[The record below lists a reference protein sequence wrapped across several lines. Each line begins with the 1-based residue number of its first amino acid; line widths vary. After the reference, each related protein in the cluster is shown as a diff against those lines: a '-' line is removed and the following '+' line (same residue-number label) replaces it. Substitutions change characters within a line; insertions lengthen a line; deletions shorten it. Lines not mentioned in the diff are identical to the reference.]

1 VPRRILSLFR
11 NLLRKDTV
19 EQALDDEL
27 RSSVELLTQEKIDDG
42 FSPSEARRQALIE
55 LGGVEQVKEEVRAI
69 RAGRLLE
76 DFAKDLRYAF
86 RTLAKSPGFTAAII
100 ASVAL
105 GIAANATVFS
115 VANGLLWGVLPVKD
129 PGRVVMF
136 SEGQSFSYPDYLDY
150 QEQTTD
156 VFEGGVAAHF
166 PLIPASLGGVGEPER
181 VWGQVVSGN
190 YFSILGVNMA
200 LGRPILPEDD
210 RPMGRDHVAV
220 LSHSLW
226 QRRFGADA
234 GILGRDVV
242 LNGQRYTVVGV
253 APAGFHGSERGIVSE
268 FWVPLST
275 VEVIMPDLTMPG
287 GGSTNRGNQ
296 WLLLNARLKPGVSRA
311 QAMVAVNLVKK
322 RLDDTYRKD
331 EKRHEAITLQT
342 AGGLIAA
349 SVTPAYALMAVLMVV
364 VALVLLVACANV
376 ANLLLARATGR
387 QKEIGIRLAVG
398 AGRGRLIR
406 QLLTE
411 SFLLALAGASLGFLL
426 AAGAARAVSSFRLPA
441 PVPVVFDFNVD
452 LRVALFTVGL
462 SLMTAL
468 LFGLVPAL
476 RATRLDLVGA
486 LKEGSA
492 VSGRAGRSGMRNTL
506 VIVQVALSLVLLTA
520 AGLFLRSLRN
530 ASSIDIGF
538 NPDNILVMRVD
549 PKVHNYSPERTVQFL
564 SQLRDR
570 VSALP
575 GVRSVSFVD
584 MVPLSLAGS
593 GRNFDVDATE
603 DRPAQSVNADV
614 YGVFSGYFQTMGVP
628 LLSGRDFDPQANNQN
643 LAIINETMAGHL
655 FPNQDPIGRLVRADK
670 ASYTVIGVVR
680 NSKSRTVG
688 EGPVNCAYLY
698 LDVALGKGVSFFGVS
713 TLVKTSVD
721 PRRLERPVR
730 EQIAALDPNM
740 AVFNTETMQQH
751 LNESLLLPR
760 ISAWLLG
767 SFGAVGLILGAIGL
781 YGVMSYSVRR
791 RTHEIGVRMALGAR
805 PGAVLAMVLRQ
816 GLALTSVGLAI
827 GLAIAVGVGR
837 LAASLLY
844 GISGTDL
851 STFLTVP
858 AVLVAAAL
866 VAIVI
871 PARRAAKVDPIVAL
885 RSE

>member
-1 VPRRILSLFR
+1 
-11 NLLRKDTV
+11 LRKRTV

-27 RSSVELLTQEKIDDG
+27 QSSVELLTEEKMKDG
-42 FSPSEARRQALIE
+42 HSPAEARRQALIE
-55 LGGVEQVKEEVRAI
+55 LGGVEQVKEEVRAV
-69 RAGRLLE
+69 RLGSFLE
-76 DFAKDLRYAF
+76 NFVRDLRFAV

-100 ASVAL
+100 ISVAL

-115 VANGLLWGVLPVKD
+115 IANGLLWGVLPVKD
-129 PGRVVMF
+129 PGRMVMF
-136 SEGQSFSYPDYLDY
+136 SEGKSFSYPDYLDY

-166 PLIPASLGGVGEPER
+166 PLIPASLGGAGEPER

-200 LGRPILPEDD
+200 LGRPILQEEDAVV
-210 RPMGRDHVAV
+210 GRDRVAV

-226 QRRFGADA
+226 RRFGADA

-268 FWVPLST
+268 FWVPLAMT
-275 VEVIMPDLTMPG
+275 EEIMPDLTLPG
-287 GGSTNRGNQ
+287 GGRTRRDNQ
-296 WLLLNARLKPGVSRA
+296 WLLLDARLKPGVSRA
-311 QAMVAVNLVKK
+311 QAVVVVNLVKK

-331 EKRHEAITLQT
+331 EKHHDAITLQT
-342 AGGLIAA
+342 AGGLIAG

-387 QKEIGIRLAVG
+387 QKEIGIRLAMG

-411 SFLLALAGASLGFLL
+411 SFLLALAGASVGFLL

-441 PVPVVFDFNVD
+441 PIPVVFDFNVD
-452 LRVALFTVGL
+452 LRVAVFTVGL
-462 SLMTAL
+462 SLVTAL

-520 AGLFLRSLRN
+520 AGLFLRSLGN
-530 ASSIDIGF
+530 AVSIDIGF
-538 NPDNILVMRVD
+538 KPDNILVMRVD
-549 PKVHNYSPERTVQFL
+549 PKVHNYSTERTVQFL
-564 SQLRDR
+564 SQLRER

-584 MVPLSLAGS
+584 IVPLSIAGN
-593 GRNFDVDATE
+593 GRSFDVDAAE

-614 YGVFSGYFQTMGVP
+614 YGVFSGYFQTMGIP
-628 LLSGRDFDPQANNQN
+628 LLRGRDFDLQANNQN
-643 LAIINETMAGHL
+643 VAIINETMAGHL

-688 EGPVNCAYLY
+688 EGPVNCAYLF
-698 LDVALGKGVSFFGVS
+698 LDAVMGKGVSFFGIS

-721 PRRLERPVR
+721 PRRLDRPVR
-730 EQIAALDPNM
+730 QQIAALDPNM
-740 AVFNTETMQQH
+740 AVFNMETMQEH

-767 SFGAVGLILGAIGL
+767 SFGAVGLTLGAIGL

-837 LAASLLY
+837 LTASLLY

-851 STFLTVP
+851 ITFLVVP
-858 AVLVAAAL
+858 TVLVAAAL

-871 PARRAAKVDPIVAL
+871 PARRAARVDPVVAL
-885 RSE
+885 RNE